1 MDAADHR
8 AGDEP
13 ARSLPRLS
21 GHVLD
26 HLPADVAVPA
36 YPREAIDIG
45 ILHMSVGGFHRGH
58 QAGYLDEL
66 FRDHGLRDW
75 GICGAGLRP
84 SDSAMRDAL
93 VPQDLLYTVIERSGT
108 EDRARVMGSLRRYLY
123 APGDPVS
130 FIEQMA
136 QPEIRIVTLTI
147 TEKGYCVHQVTG
159 EFDPDHPDIVHDLAH
174 PDEPVSG
181 IGYLVAGLDLRRQRG
196 VDPFTVL
203 SCDNLQ
209 GNGDVTRKMVLE
221 FAGRLDPELRDWI
234 AECCT
239 FPNCMVDRI
248 TPVTTDDDRR
258 MVREQYGYDD
268 AWPVVCEPFRQWVVE
283 DRFCSGRPEWER
295 AGVQMTDDV
304 YPYEK
309 MKIRLLNSSH
319 SAIAY
324 LGYLAGYRYIHEVA
338 SDDEFKRFMMTI
350 MDDEVTSL
358 LDPVPGVDLAR
369 YKQTL
374 VERFANPTIRDQVTR
389 VALDGSQ
396 KIPKFMLPSIRE
408 QLERGGPIRMQ
419 CLAIAGWFRYLRG
432 EDENGEDIV
441 IDDPAAEELQRLAM
455 SGGEDAGPLLGV
467 KEIFGEELAGSER
480 FTNDVGRALRSLYR
494 KGARAT
500 LREYLAGA

>member
-1 MDAADHR
+1 V
-8 AGDEP
+8 
-13 ARSLPRLS
+13 PRLS
-21 GHVLD
+21 GAALTD
-26 HLPADVAVPA
+26 LPLSVPVPT
-36 YPREAIDIG
+36 YPREAVDIG

-58 QAGYLDEL
+58 QAGYMDEL

-84 SDSAMRDAL
+84 GDSAMRDAL
-93 VPQDLLYTVIERSGT
+93 VPQDCLYTVVERSGT
-108 EDRARVMGSLRRYLY
+108 EDRARVMGALLRYIY
-123 APGDPVS
+123 APADPAVL
-130 FIEQMA
+130 IEQMA

-196 VDPFTVL
+196 LGPFTVL

-209 GNGDVTRKMVLE
+209 GNGDVARRMVLA
-221 FAGRLDPELRDWI
+221 FAERRDPALRDWI

-258 MVREQYGYDD
+258 IVRERYGYDD

-283 DRFCSGRPEWER
+283 DRFCNGRPDWEQ
-295 AGVQMTDDV
+295 AGVQMTGDV

-324 LGYLAGYRYIHEVA
+324 LGYLAGYRYIHEA
-338 SDDEFKRFMMTI
+338 AADEEFQRFMMKI
-350 MDDEVTSL
+350 MDEEVTSL
-358 LDPVPGVDLAR
+358 LDPVPGVDLES
-369 YKQTL
+369 YKRTL
-374 VERFANPTIRDQVTR
+374 VERFANPTIKDTVAR
-389 VALDGSQ
+389 VAMDGSQ
-396 KIPKFMLPSIRE
+396 KIPKFMLPSVRE
-408 QLERGGPIRMQ
+408 QLERGGPVRLQ

-432 EDENGEDIV
+432 KDENGEAIV
-441 IDDPAAEELQRLAM
+441 IDDPAAEKLQRLAV
-455 SGGEDAGPLLGV
+455 SGGEDAGPLLAMQ
-467 KEIFGEELAGSER
+467 EIFGEDLAGSEI
-480 FTNDVGRALRSLYR
+480 FTGEVRRALQSLYR
-494 KGARAT
+494 KSARAT
-500 LREYLAGA
+500 LREYLGSVP